1 MSEKQFADISAYFS
15 AMGKKG
21 GACKSLAKANA
32 SRANGLKGGRPR
44 RILADA
50 FYPARTEAFKTD
62 GTRIRAISLFS
73 GAGGLDLGFHRAGV
87 EIVWAND
94 YNKSACETYR
104 ANFGGVIHQGS
115 IMDFDYA
122 ALPECDLVFGGPPCQ
137 GFSVAGKMDP
147 DDPRSKL
154 VFEFQKVVAAKR
166 PKVFV
171 MENVAALAN
180 LDKFAGVRDA
190 LLKGYRELGYHVR
203 FRVLDSSQF
212 ETPQRRERMI
222 MIGTTM
228 AEARIRFPANGGR
241 TITAREALSGL
252 DMPGIGN
259 NQGICHAR
267 ITVAKHPVL
276 RKSPFAGMLFNG
288 LGRPLD
294 LDRPAQTL
302 PASMGGNKTPIID
315 ERWLAEETAQSWV
328 ATYHARLCSSD
339 PAEVAAQT
347 TVPPYLRRLTVSEA
361 ACLQGF
367 PNGFVFKGAQSEKFK
382 QIGNSVPPPFAY
394 HIAKSVL
401 ESMFWNA

>member
-1 MSEKQFADISAYFS
+1 MSAYF
-15 AMGKKG
+15 AAIGKKG
-21 GACKSLAKANA
+21 GACRSAAKTSA
-32 SRANGLKGGRPR
+32 SRMNGLKGGRPR

-62 GTRIRAISLFS
+62 GSRIRAISLFS

-94 YNKSACETYR
+94 FNKSACETYR
-104 ANFGGVIHQGS
+104 ANFGGVINQGS
-115 IMDFDYA
+115 ITDFDYST
-122 ALPECDLVFGGPPCQ
+122 LPECDLVFGGPPCQ

-171 MENVAALAN
+171 MENVAALAS
-180 LDKFAGVRDA
+180 LEKFEGVRTK
-190 LLKGYRELGYHVR
+190 LLDGYRKLGYHVQ
-203 FRVLDSSQF
+203 FRVLDSSEF

-222 MIGTTM
+222 MIGTTLP
-228 AEARIRFPANGGR
+228 AGRIRFPKGVSR
-241 TITAREALSGL
+241 TITAREALAGL
-252 DMPGIGN
+252 DAPGIGN
-259 NQGICHAR
+259 NQGVCHAR
-267 ITVAKHPVL
+267 ITVARHPVL

-315 ERWLAEETAQSWV
+315 EHWLADSMAENWV
-328 ATYHARLCSSD
+328 STYHARLLSGD
-339 PAEVAAQT
+339 PAEIAAQT
-347 TVPPYLRRLTVSEA
+347 IVPGHLRRLTVSEA

-394 HIAKSVL
+394 HIAQCVL
-401 ESMFWNA
+401 QSIFWAA